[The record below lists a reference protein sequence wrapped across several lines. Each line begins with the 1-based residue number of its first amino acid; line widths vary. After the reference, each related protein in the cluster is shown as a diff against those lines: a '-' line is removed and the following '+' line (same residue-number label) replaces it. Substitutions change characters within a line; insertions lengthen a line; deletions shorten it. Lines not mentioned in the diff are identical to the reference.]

1 MDAPEKTTNK
11 RLVVRSPSE
20 GSRQF
25 VAGEEKNKMLERLAI
40 GLACMCTASVYAA
53 SAETLTEV
61 DYFAEQ
67 PVVLSISRLAQP
79 VSRAPAAVTVI
90 TREMIEASG
99 ARQLPDLFRLVP
111 GFQVSWVSGNVQ
123 TVTYQGLASIYSR
136 RLQVLVDGRSVYNPA
151 YGQVQWRGIPV
162 ALDDID
168 RIEVVR
174 GPNAAK
180 DGVNAIVA
188 SIHIYTRPASADPGW
203 TVGGALGSSEIRD
216 GLLRHVGQRGDWQWR
231 VTLNSRRDDWLEN
244 QRDDARDHLLDTRAE
259 WRPNTRDEVT
269 VQIGGALGE
278 WDNSSV
284 NFPFSDQ
291 QTTDFSSGYAQAGWR
306 RTLSADR
313 EWSLL
318 LSHTKTRADENF
330 PLFFGVDNLNYWF
343 SRSALEFSSQARPLE
358 SVRTVWTVEAR
369 LDRAWS
375 ANLAGPDTHDGELYR
390 LSGNAEWSPAEEWV
404 WHAGAMLEKNY
415 YAGTRLSPRLAV
427 NWLPRP
433 GHSLRLGA
441 SRSYRSPTFLEQES
455 DFKLVQG
462 TTLIDQ
468 LLLSPFELKPER
480 MDSAELGY
488 LLAGRHGL
496 NLDVRLF
503 HNNLQNY
510 IDATSPFPVP
520 DELAGNGADFT
531 FGNLPEARQDGAEYQ
546 LRWQP
551 AATTW
556 LTLSQSWVRTR
567 SELPELRE
575 STPSHTLSLLAN
587 HDFPSFTISVGY
599 YRVSDMDWIGT
610 EPGTPGYD
618 RLDLRLARA
627 FRTATLRGEWA
638 LVGQSVL
645 GDYADYSTDRMF
657 EPRAYVYLK
666 LHL

>member
-1 MDAPEKTTNK
+1 VFKRAFAILACLHATLAWAAPE
-11 RLVVRSPSE
+11 
-20 GSRQF
+20 
-25 VAGEEKNKMLERLAI
+25 A
-40 GLACMCTASVYAA
+40 
-53 SAETLTEV
+53 LTEA

-99 ARQLPDLFRLVP
+99 ARQLPDLLRLVP
-111 GFQVSWVSGNVQ
+111 GFQVSWVSGNIQ

-162 ALDDID
+162 ALEDID

-188 SIHIYTRPASADPGW
+188 SIHIYTRPAAADSGW
-203 TVGGALGSSEIRD
+203 TVGAALGSSDIRD
-216 GLLRHVGQRGDWQWR
+216 GLLRHVGERGDWQWR

-244 QRDDARDHLLDTRAE
+244 QRDDARDYLLDTRAE
-259 WRPNTRDEVT
+259 WRPNNRDEVT

-284 NFPFSDQ
+284 HFTFSDQ

-313 EWSLL
+313 DWSFL

-358 SVRTVWTVEAR
+358 SLRTVWTVEAR

-375 ANLAGPDTHDGELYR
+375 ASLAGPDTHDGELYR

-468 LLLSPFELKPER
+468 LLLSPFELRPER

-488 LLAGRHGL
+488 LFAVKRRL

-503 HNNLQNY
+503 HNNLQHY
-510 IDATSPFPVP
+510 IDATSPFPVA
-520 DELAGNGADFT
+520 DEVAGNGADFT
-531 FGNLPEARQDGAEYQ
+531 FGNLPEARQNGAEYQ

-551 AATTW
+551 AAITW
-556 LTLSQSWVRTR
+556 FTLSQSWVRTR
-567 SELPELRE
+567 AEADNLRE

-587 HDFPSFTISVGY
+587 HDFGPVTGSLGY
-599 YRVSDMDWIGT
+599 YRVSDMNWIGSP
-610 EPGTPGYD
+610 ETPAYD
-618 RLDLRLARA
+618 RLDMRVARD

-638 LVGQSVL
+638 LVGQSIL
-645 GDYADYSTDRMF
+645 GEYADFRADRVF

>member
-1 MDAPEKTTNK
+1 MHAALLWAAPE
-11 RLVVRSPSE
+11 
-20 GSRQF
+20 
-25 VAGEEKNKMLERLAI
+25 
-40 GLACMCTASVYAA
+40 AS
-53 SAETLTEV
+53 LTEA

-111 GFQVSWVSGNVQ
+111 GFQVSWARGNIQ
-123 TVTYQGLASIYSR
+123 TVTYQGLSSIYSR

-162 ALDDID
+162 ALEDID

-188 SIHIYTRPASADPGW
+188 SIHIYTRLASADPGW
-203 TVGGALGSSEIRD
+203 TVGAALGSSEIRD
-216 GLLRHVGQRGDWQWR
+216 GLLRHVGERGDWQWR

-259 WRPNTRDEVT
+259 WRPNSRDEVT
-269 VQIGGALGE
+269 AQFGGALGE
-278 WDNSSV
+278 WDDSSV
-284 NFPFSDQ
+284 GYTFSEL
-291 QTTDFSSGYAQAGWR
+291 QTTDFFNGYAQAGWR

-318 LSHTKTRADENF
+318 LSHTKTRADESF
-330 PLFFGVDNLNYWF
+330 PAFFSVDNLNYWF
-343 SRSALEFSSQARPLE
+343 SRSALEFSSQARPFERL
-358 SVRTVWTVEAR
+358 RTVWTMEAR

-375 ANLAGPDTHDGELYR
+375 ATLAGPDTHEGELYR

-415 YAGTRLSPRLAV
+415 YVGTRLSPRLAV

-455 DFKLVQG
+455 DFKLVQETIQG
-462 TTLIDQ
+462 TILLDQ
-468 LLLSPFELKPER
+468 LLLSPFELEPER

-488 LLAGRHGL
+488 LFQDGRHGL

-503 HNNLQNY
+503 HNDLQNY
-510 IDATSPFPVP
+510 IDAAPPYPVAG
-520 DELAGNGADFT
+520 EIAGNGADVT
-531 FGNLPEARQDGAEYQ
+531 YDNLPGARQWGAEYQ

-567 SELPELRE
+567 AEADDLRE

-587 HDFPSFTISVGY
+587 HDFGPVTGSLGY
-599 YRVSDMDWIGT
+599 YRVSDMSWIGT
-610 EPGTPGYD
+610 PETPAYD
-618 RLDLRLARA
+618 RLDVRLARA
-627 FRTATLRGEWA
+627 FQTATLRGEWA

-645 GDYADYSTDRMF
+645 GDYADFSADRMF